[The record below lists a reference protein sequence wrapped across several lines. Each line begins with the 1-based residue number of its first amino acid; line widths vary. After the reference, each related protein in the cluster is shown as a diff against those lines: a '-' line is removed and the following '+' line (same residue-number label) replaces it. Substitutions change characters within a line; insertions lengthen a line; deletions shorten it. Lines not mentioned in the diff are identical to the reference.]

1 MVATGML
8 TCSFR
13 SAAPKNKGT
22 KVKLGDF
29 LADECEQTAQSLAL
43 AKWPADDHPNSH
55 WKGQLGR

>member
-1 MVATGML
+1 MGTTAERATARTGSHCTNWERHVVVATGML

-29 LADECEQTAQSLAL
+29 LADESE
-43 AKWPADDHPNSH
+43 
-55 WKGQLGR
+55 